1 MDYDKTNIAAVYDSG
16 RRYSPEIL
24 QQWLD
29 LLSAYVPKDGVSRII
44 DLGCGTGRYSEPLSV
59 HFEADVIGIDPSKKM
74 LEEARKKSSRRSVIF
89 KKASGE
95 KLPVEERSVD
105 MVFMSMVFHHLADPE
120 HTAHECH
127 RILRDG
133 GYVCIRNGTIDAI
146 ETYPYLRYFRGIR
159 PLIEEQLLSR
169 NQIESIFEDAGFDT
183 VAQKAITCQISSNW
197 RSFADKLA
205 MRADSFLARLPDDDF
220 HTGMTALRAYAED
233 ADPGEPVTEEVD
245 FFVFQ
250 R

>member
-1 MDYDKTNIAAVYDSG
+1 MDYDKANIAAVYDSG
-16 RRYSPEIL
+16 RSYSPEIL

-29 LLSAYVPKDGVSRII
+29 LLSAYVPKDGVARII
-44 DLGCGTGRYSEPLSV
+44 DLGCGTGRYSEPLSI
-59 HFEADVIGIDPSKKM
+59 HFDAAVIGIDPSEKM
-74 LEEARKKSSRRSVIF
+74 LEEARKKCSRQTVIF
-89 KKASGE
+89 KKASGG
-95 KLPVEERSVD
+95 KLPVEERSTD

-146 ETYPYLRYFRGIR
+146 ETYPYLRFFRGIR
-159 PLIEEQLLSR
+159 PLIEEQLVSR
-169 NQIESIFEDAGFDT
+169 CQIKSIFEDAGFDT
-183 VAQKAITCQISSNW
+183 VARKAITHQMSPNW
-197 RSFADKLA
+197 RSFADKMA

-220 HTGMTALRAYAED
+220 HTGMAGLRAHAED
-233 ADPGEPVTEEVD
+233 ADPGEPVTVDVD

>member
-1 MDYDKTNIAAVYDSG
+1 MDYDKTDIAAVYDSG
-16 RRYSPEIL
+16 RSYSPKIL

-44 DLGCGTGRYSEPLSV
+44 DLGCGTGRYSEPLSI
-59 HFEADVIGIDPSKKM
+59 HFEADVIGIDPSEKM
-74 LEEARKKSSRRSVIF
+74 LDEARRKSSRRTVIF

-95 KLPVEERSVD
+95 KLPVEERSAD
-105 MVFMSMVFHHLADPE
+105 MVFMSMVFHHLSDPE

-133 GYVCIRNGTIDAI
+133 GYVCIRNSTIDAI
-146 ETYPYLRYFRGIR
+146 ETFPYLRFFRGVR
-159 PLIEEQLLSR
+159 PIIEDRSVSR
-169 NQIESIFEDAGFDT
+169 SQIESIFEDAGFDT
-183 VAQKAITCQISSNW
+183 VARKVITHQMSPDW
-197 RSFADKLA
+197 RGFADKLA
-205 MRADSFLARLPDDDF
+205 LRADSFLARLPDDEF

-233 ADPGEPVTEEVD
+233 AIPGEPVTVDVD